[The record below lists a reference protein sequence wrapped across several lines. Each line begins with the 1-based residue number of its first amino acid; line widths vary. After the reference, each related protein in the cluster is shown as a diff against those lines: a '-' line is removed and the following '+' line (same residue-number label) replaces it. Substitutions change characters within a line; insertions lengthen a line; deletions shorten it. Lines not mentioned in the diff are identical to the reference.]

1 VVLDSSVGGSLTVS
15 GGTTTIAQLKSG
27 GAYGM
32 AYLATVAGQ
41 SVSITNHTVAAVAEP
56 AATGSMYA
64 LYVEGVANA
73 LVSGGSYS
81 LDTAGGTE
89 SGQCVGISRN
99 ASNALPINGG
109 VISGVTAFINS
120 PAGLGVFINLDTGGL
135 NPALAIGLTL
145 ANNTVTAGAA
155 FAAGGGHMTYI
166 GSATN
171 CVGSNNSAT
180 GGGFGLLLKA
190 NINCF
195 HILSSATDS
204 ANACAIGKGNTG
216 GGFTSCTLFATTVTP
231 ATAMMYFDTNP
242 DPGGV
247 DNTGVVVSGNTF
259 TVNGATGVKL
269 VVVDANQGVTFL
281 NGVYVL
287 SGGSLDAHPFN
298 YHGVD
303 MTPATWK
310 ATVEP
315 TATFIGFS

>member
-1 VVLDSSVGGSLTVS
+1 LDGVVVDAALNNGGPAANGIQLGAPATQFSLILTGAVIQKWTTGEAIIDGASNVNVTLINTDITSTAATSCSGGVVLDSSVGGSLTVS

-155 FAAGGGHMTYI
+155 FAAGGGHMTNI
-166 GSATN
+166 GSIF
-171 CVGSNNSAT
+171 C
-180 GGGFGLLLKA
+180 L
-190 NINCF
+190 
-195 HILSSATDS
+195 
-204 ANACAIGKGNTG
+204 
-216 GGFTSCTLFATTVTP
+216 P
-231 ATAMMYFDTNP
+231 P
-242 DPGGV
+242 
-247 DNTGVVVSGNTF
+247 
-259 TVNGATGVKL
+259 
-269 VVVDANQGVTFL
+269 
-281 NGVYVL
+281 
-287 SGGSLDAHPFN
+287 
-298 YHGVD
+298 
-303 MTPATWK
+303 
-310 ATVEP
+310 P
-315 TATFIGFS
+315 TAQMRAPSARATRVASSPVARCLRRRSRPPRR